1 MGSWRGIEVGRRRV
15 VVIGS
20 SSPSPAEIAALL
32 QADARVLVYATEPGP
47 AVQDLADRGRVQLSR
62 LSPTALTGG
71 TLPTEA
77 LADAALVVAA
87 DGGPEAEQAVLAAAE
102 TAGVVAVRLTAG
114 EQASGRQQP
123 GQDESGR
130 GGRVILV
137 GGGPGDPGLLTL
149 AGMEA
154 IRSADVIATDR
165 LAPLAALASARAD
178 AEIIDVGKIPRGPGV
193 GQQTI
198 EELLV
203 DRARRGKTVVRFKGG
218 DSFVFGRGGEE
229 WQTCA
234 AAGIPVTVIP
244 GVTSASAAP
253 AAAGIPLTHR
263 QLSQGFTVV
272 TGHVPPGDP
281 RSKIDWPS
289 LAGSGLTLVIMMG
302 MANLQAIA
310 ETLINHGMAAD
321 TPAAVIA
328 DGTLATMRSVRAP
341 LAEIAAQAGKAGLGA
356 PATVVIG
363 AVAGFTPS

>member
-1 MGSWRGIEVGRRRV
+1 M
-15 VVIGS
+15 VVIGAS
-20 SSPSPAEIAALL
+20 NPSPAEVAALL
-32 QADARVLVYATEPGP
+32 QADARVQVYATEPGP
-47 AVQDLADRGRVQLSR
+47 AVQDLADRVRLQLSR
-62 LSPTALTGG
+62 LSPTAFTADGALLARILDGVALVITDGG
-71 TLPTEA
+71 TEA
-77 LADAALVVAA
+77 DR
-87 DGGPEAEQAVLAAAE
+87 AVLAAAE
-102 TAGVVAVRLTAG
+102 KVGVVAVRLTPG
-114 EQASGRQQP
+114 GQESGGQESGGHEP
-123 GQDESGR
+123 GQDGPDR
-130 GGRVILV
+130 VGRVVLV
-137 GGGPGDPGLLTL
+137 GGGPGDPGLLTI

-165 LAPLAALASARAD
+165 LAPLAALANARVD

-289 LAGSGLTLVIMMG
+289 LATSGLTLVIMMG
-302 MANLQAIA
+302 MANLQSIA
-310 ETLINHGMAAD
+310 ETLINHGLAAQ
-321 TPAAVIA
+321 TPAAVVA

-341 LAEIAAQAGKAGLGA
+341 LAEIAAQAAKAGLGA

-363 AVAGFTPS
+363 AVAGFTLS